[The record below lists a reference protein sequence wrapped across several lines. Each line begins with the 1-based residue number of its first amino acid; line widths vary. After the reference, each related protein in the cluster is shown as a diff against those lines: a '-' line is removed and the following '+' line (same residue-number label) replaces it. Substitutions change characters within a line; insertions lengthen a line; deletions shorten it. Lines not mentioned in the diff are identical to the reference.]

1 MPGLMDKIAAMP
13 KWQTITI
20 AVVLIGALGF
30 AVVYYGFGLN
40 KKEKVEEGY
49 TGSVMLEM
57 SDPDSEEYNKSRYQ
71 SYQESDYSTTSSSVS
86 SYWDSLLGEEKA
98 DESDVYLDPNIY
110 SPSEILFIQQGIRTK
125 EDIDREHAERAL
137 AEANKVTPPPAP
149 VRKALTPEQQDSI
162 YFARLEKAYGI
173 AAKYSGQPEAEPEPE
188 PEPEV
193 RKIDLTG
200 DASKTP
206 EASFLP
212 TDSFT
217 DDGIISSL
225 DTPSQ
230 NGLIHYGTHKVQPV
244 KATFL
249 KTEKIMSGQRVI
261 IRLMQDLTLSDGT
274 TIPANTHITG
284 TCTIGR
290 RMMININMLHYGGKM
305 FPTDINVYDN
315 DGTEGIYCPMAEQ
328 ALAKGKKAKQV
339 AGQAVS
345 GMAGIGM
352 TIFSGG
358 NPIAGQ
364 VAGRAA
370 SSSIQQISGSLNSD
384 GSVSVEVSAGYE
396 FYVYENV
403 RDNG

>member
-1 MPGLMDKIAAMP
+1 MDKIAAMP
-13 KWQTITI
+13 KWQSITI
-20 AVVLIGALGF
+20 AVVLIGGLGF

-71 SYQESDYSTTSSSVS
+71 SYQESDYSTTSSGVS
-86 SYWDSLLGEEKA
+86 SYWDSLLGEEKP

-137 AEANKVTPPPAP
+137 AEATKVTPPPAP
-149 VRKALTPEQQDSI
+149 VKKALTPEQQDSI

-173 AAKYSGQPEAEPEPE
+173 AAKYSGQAEPEPEKE

-230 NGLIHYGTHKVQPV
+230 NGLIHYVP
-244 KATFL
+244 
-249 KTEKIMSGQRVI
+249 
-261 IRLMQDLTLSDGT
+261 QDREDYVRSACHHPSDAR
-274 TIPANTHITG
+274 PDAF
-284 TCTIGR
+284 R
-290 RMMININMLHYGGKM
+290 RDDHPSKYPYHGYLYYRSSHDDQYQYASLWRKDVPYGHQ
-305 FPTDINVYDN
+305 
-315 DGTEGIYCPMAEQ
+315 C
-328 ALAKGKKAKQV
+328 L
-339 AGQAVS
+339 
-345 GMAGIGM
+345 
-352 TIFSGG
+352 
-358 NPIAGQ
+358 
-364 VAGRAA
+364 
-370 SSSIQQISGSLNSD
+370 
-384 GSVSVEVSAGYE
+384 
-396 FYVYENV
+396 
-403 RDNG
+403 